1 MAGELLTKFEMKLG
15 SLRVIPSDDGRFEVT
30 FDGELIYSK
39 LATGRPAEPG
49 EVAGLVAERLKMTN
63 EK

>member
-1 MAGELLTKFEMKLG
+1 MAGELLAKFEMSLE

-30 FDGELIYSK
+30 FNGELIYSK
-39 LATGRPAEPG
+39 LATRRHAEPG